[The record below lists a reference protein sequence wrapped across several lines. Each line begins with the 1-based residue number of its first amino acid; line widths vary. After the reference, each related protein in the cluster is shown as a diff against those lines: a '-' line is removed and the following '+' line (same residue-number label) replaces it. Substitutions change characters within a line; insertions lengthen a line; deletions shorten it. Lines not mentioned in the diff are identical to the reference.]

1 VCEYSGLKAKY
12 VDPLTKKPY
21 ATVQA
26 FQAIR
31 KEYQKQLEEAA
42 KMQSESNSTG
52 TSTDSTKSETN
63 SVPSLIVQTNTS

>member
-1 VCEYSGLKAKY
+1 MCEYSGLKAKY

-21 ATVQA
+21 ATAQA

-42 KMQSESNSTG
+42 KMRSESNSTE
-52 TSTDSTKSETN
+52 TSSDSTKSETN
-63 SVPSLIVQTNTS
+63 VPSSIVQTNTS